1 MKQSL
6 SRNKKVDVSTKNK
19 PQRMGGNKEGQ
30 KVLQHGILQE
40 CSIMNKDTAKMYS
53 VRRQYVSRMSDNGL
67 GKQEIRM
74 VYADGV
80 FQE

>member
-1 MKQSL
+1 
-6 SRNKKVDVSTKNK
+6 
-19 PQRMGGNKEGQ
+19 
-30 KVLQHGILQE
+30 
-40 CSIMNKDTAKMYS
+40 MNKDTAKMYS

-80 FQE
+80 F